1 MGNEAAKQE
10 EEGDNQPDQNQK
22 DEIPA
27 DTQLNK
33 QYIDSPTSQDNPQ
46 NKEIIIKE
54 SQGPN
59 HIIIKEKN
67 YENNEGGVHTKMSE
81 RRVEYKIRKVDQD
94 QDLEDDP
101 ENIEYDENAEQ
112 MEENA
117 EQMEENIE
125 GEGEAEMEGEYD
137 INQQEDLGNDEY
149 QEQGEYMAE
158 QGYGMEIQD
167 EANYAGDNYGQGE
180 NKSRV
185 MINKSSSTNAYYN
198 PNSNIRMIKK
208 DGSNIY
214 IETSG
219 YQGRYTSSYSD
230 IPRYMQFQKTETQGT
245 GNIRSS
251 LNVVKTEDISELVEI
266 PREQY
271 PTYAGRETVFIGGGM
286 ETGEYKFKGQGIVIT
301 QKGGLEENVKISEE
315 EILKEINRRKNKPKK
330 EKRKRYIVLDK
341 FYAITEFEGKPI
353 YKTEKMEQMQ
363 KQYEYNQQQK
373 YSASSKG
380 GAAAFSEK
388 GQNIKSSNI
397 DNSSQFQ
404 QFQFSQ
410 YQQSHSESSGNINNE
425 IITNSMRFKNLK
437 ETMEPGDNFSKALL
451 AQINSIRANPQSYIS
466 IIEKA
471 KKNIMVDK
479 RGRLIYNGKNK
490 IALTRG
496 EEAFNEAIEFLKS
509 CKATDKLI
517 YNPYLTVE
525 MPKTENEIRFVND
538 LRYKV
543 DGLVNKGIIIKSF
556 WRNVIKDP
564 DISFLMMIVDDM
576 GEKSGM
582 RRKDLLD
589 PNMKYIGIN
598 SVEINGIFVSYII
611 LCNKD

>member
-10 EEGDNQPDQNQK
+10 EAGDNQPEQNPK

-54 SQGPN
+54 EQGPN
-59 HIIIKEKN
+59 HLIIKEKN
-67 YENNEGGVHTKMSE
+67 YENNEGGVHTKVNE
-81 RRVEYKIRKVDQD
+81 RRVEYRIRKVDQD
-94 QDLEDDP
+94 QDLEDGA
-101 ENIEYDENAEQ
+101 ENVEYDENIEQ

-117 EQMEENIE
+117 EQMEENME
-125 GEGEAEMEGEYD
+125 GEGEGEYE
-137 INQQEDLGNDEY
+137 INQQEELGNEEY

-158 QGYGMEIQD
+158 QGYEDQIQE
-167 EANYAGDNYGQGE
+167 EANYAGNYVQNE
-180 NKSRV
+180 NKSRIV
-185 MINKSSSTNAYYN
+185 INKANSSNAIYN

-208 DGSNIY
+208 EGSNIY
-214 IETSG
+214 IQTGG

-230 IPRYMQFQKTETQGT
+230 IPRYMSFQKMEAKGT

-251 LNVVKTEDISELVEI
+251 LNVVKTEDVSELVEI
-266 PREQY
+266 PKEEY

-301 QKGGLEENVKISEE
+301 QKGVLEENVKISEE
-315 EILKEINRRKNKPKK
+315 EILKEIDRRKNKPKK
-330 EKRKRYIVLDK
+330 EKRKKYVILDK

-353 YKTEKMEQMQ
+353 VKTEKMEQMQ
-363 KQYEYNQQQK
+363 KQYEFNQQQK
-373 YSASSKG
+373 LSASSKG
-380 GAAAFSEK
+380 GAVVFAENS
-388 GQNIKSSNI
+388 QNIKSSNME
-397 DNSSQFQ
+397 NSAQFQ
-404 QFQFSQ
+404 QMQFSQ
-410 YQQSHSESSGNINNE
+410 HQQSQSESSNINNE
-425 IITNSMRFKNLK
+425 MISNSIRFKNLK

-451 AQINSIRANPQSYIS
+451 SQINSIRANPQSYIS
-466 IIEKA
+466 IIQKEKN
-471 KKNIMVDK
+471 NIIVDK

-496 EEAFNEAIEFLKS
+496 EEAFNEAIDFLKS
-509 CKATDKLI
+509 SKATDRLI

-556 WRNVIKDP
+556 WRNVIREP

-589 PNMKYIGIN
+589 PNMKYIGIS

-611 LCNKD
+611 LCAKD

>member
-10 EEGDNQPDQNQK
+10 EAGDNQPEQNPK

-54 SQGPN
+54 EQGPN
-59 HIIIKEKN
+59 HLIIKEKN
-67 YENNEGGVHTKMSE
+67 YENNEGGVHTKVNE
-81 RRVEYKIRKVDQD
+81 RRVEYRIRKVDQD
-94 QDLEDDP
+94 QDLEDGA
-101 ENIEYDENAEQ
+101 ENIEYDENIEQ

-117 EQMEENIE
+117 EQMEENME
-125 GEGEAEMEGEYD
+125 GEGEGEYE
-137 INQQEDLGNDEY
+137 INQQEELGNEEY

-158 QGYGMEIQD
+158 QGYEDQIQE
-167 EANYAGDNYGQGE
+167 EANYVGNYGQNE
-180 NKSRV
+180 NKSRIV
-185 MINKSSSTNAYYN
+185 INKANSSNAIYN

-208 DGSNIY
+208 EGSNIY
-214 IETSG
+214 IQTGG

-230 IPRYMQFQKTETQGT
+230 IPRYMSFQKTEAKGT

-251 LNVVKTEDISELVEI
+251 LNVVKTEDVSELVEI
-266 PREQY
+266 PKEEY

-301 QKGGLEENVKISEE
+301 QKGVLEENVKISEE
-315 EILKEINRRKNKPKK
+315 EILKEIDRRKNKPKK
-330 EKRKRYIVLDK
+330 EKRKKYVILDK

-353 YKTEKMEQMQ
+353 VKTEKMEQMQ
-363 KQYEYNQQQK
+363 KQYEFNQQQK
-373 YSASSKG
+373 LSASSKG
-380 GAAAFSEK
+380 GAAVFAENSL
-388 GQNIKSSNI
+388 NIKSSNME
-397 DNSSQFQ
+397 NSAQFQ
-404 QFQFSQ
+404 QMQFSQ
-410 YQQSHSESSGNINNE
+410 YQQSKSESSNINNE
-425 IITNSMRFKNLK
+425 MISNSIRFKNLK

-451 AQINSIRANPQSYIS
+451 SQINSIRANPQSYIS
-466 IIEKA
+466 IIQKEKN
-471 KKNIMVDK
+471 NIIVDK

-496 EEAFNEAIEFLKS
+496 EEAFNEAIDFLKS
-509 CKATDKLI
+509 SKATDRLI

-556 WRNVIKDP
+556 WRNVIRDP

-589 PNMKYIGIN
+589 PNMKYIGIS

-611 LCNKD
+611 LCAKD